1 VVLSN
6 SCGPCIGQWHR
17 PQTDIYDPSVPNTIV
32 TSFNRNFAKR
42 NDGNP
47 LTNAFVTSPETS
59 IILAFSG
66 DLSFNPETDS
76 LKTKDG
82 KDFRFKPPTG
92 NYLPERGF
100 DPGMDTYQAPA
111 EDGSGLTVKVDPESE
126 RLQLLEPFQQWDGQD
141 IEDAVVLIKARG
153 KCTTDHISMA
163 GPWLKYRGHLD
174 NISNNMLI
182 GAINDQN
189 GEENTVENVLSGGT
203 GKVPDVARDYKAQSK
218 PWVVIGDGNYG
229 EGSSREHAAL
239 EPRHL
244 GGRAVITRSFARI
257 HETNLKKQG
266 MLPLTFDK
274 AEDYDKVQTG
284 DSVSIRGLGTFEPG
298 TQLQLIIKKK
308 DGAELAPIPLNHTF
322 NAEQIEWFK
331 AGSAL
336 NLMKKNM
343 AEAAAQQ

>member
-1 VVLSN
+1 MALNSDSN
-6 SCGPCIGQWHR
+6 LRREI
-17 PQTDIYDPSVPNTIV
+17 
-32 TSFNRNFAKR
+32 TSQHAALTLEWILIKW
-42 NDGNP
+42 DGN
-47 LTNAFVTSPETS
+47 
-59 IILAFSG
+59 
-66 DLSFNPETDS
+66 
-76 LKTKDG
+76 
-82 KDFRFKPPTG
+82 
-92 NYLPERGF
+92 
-100 DPGMDTYQAPA
+100 
-111 EDGSGLTVKVDPESE
+111 
-126 RLQLLEPFQQWDGQD
+126 D

-189 GEENTVENVLSGGT
+189 GEENTVENVLNGGT
-203 GKVPDVARDYKAQSK
+203 GKVPDVAREYKAQGK

-266 MLPLTFDK
+266 MLPLTFDNV
-274 AEDYDKVQTG
+274 ADYDLVQTG
-284 DSVSIRGLGTFEPG
+284 DSVSIRGLDSFQPG
-298 TQLQLIIKKK
+298 CQLQLIVTKK
-308 DGAELAPIPLNHTF
+308 DGAQLAPIALNHTF
-322 NAEQIEWFK
+322 NSEQIEWFK

-336 NLMKKNM
+336 NLMKANM
-343 AEAAAQQ
+343 AK